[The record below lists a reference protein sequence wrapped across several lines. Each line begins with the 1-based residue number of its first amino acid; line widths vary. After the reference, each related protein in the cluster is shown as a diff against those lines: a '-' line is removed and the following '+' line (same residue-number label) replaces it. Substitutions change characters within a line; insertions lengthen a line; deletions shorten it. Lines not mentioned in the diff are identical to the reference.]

1 MSDPKFLL
9 AVLLVVG
16 SGMAHAV
23 WNFLTKKSNDRA
35 VFLLSIMLIASILL
49 IPVFVL
55 EFAELMWS
63 MPRQG
68 YLLMLLSMLLQGG
81 YSFLLSKAYT
91 SGDLSQVYP
100 VMRGT
105 GTFLAALL
113 GVLFLGESLTVWGWL
128 GILIIISG
136 MFVLQNRM
144 PAAVRLRHAKKP
156 PVRAAAQPET
166 AGLPGLKPILLAVTV
181 GACISAYVVVD
192 KMALEYLSPWSLLFV
207 SNLGF
212 MLALV
217 PSVIRSKQWTAEW
230 SRNWRAILCGAVL
243 SPGSYLLFLFAMRLA
258 QVAQLAPIREIGTV
272 FGTLLGIF
280 LLKESNG
287 AKRIAGAGLI
297 AAGIILVSAAG

>member
-35 VFLLSIMLIASILL
+35 VFLLSIMLIASVLL

-55 EFAELMWS
+55 EFARLRLS
-63 MPRQG
+63 MPWNG

-100 VMRGT
+100 IMRGT

-113 GVLFLGESLTVWGWL
+113 GVALLGESMTVWGWL
-128 GILIIISG
+128 GILIIIGG
-136 MFVLQNRM
+136 MFVLQDRM
-144 PAAVRLRHAKKP
+144 PARRLWHAKMP
-156 PVRAAAQPET
+156 IVRAVTQPET
-166 AGLPGLKPILLAVTV
+166 DGRPGLKPIVLALTIGVCT
-181 GACISAYVVVD
+181 SAYVVVD

-212 MLALV
+212 ILALV
-217 PSVIRSKQWTAEW
+217 PSVIHSKQWKAEW
-230 SRNWRAILCGAVL
+230 SRNWRAMLCGAVL
-243 SPGSYLLFLFAMRLA
+243 SPGSYLLFLFAMQLA

-287 AKRIAGAGLI
+287 AKRIAGSSLI
-297 AAGIILVSAAG
+297 VAGIILVSAAG